1 MLNRGR
7 LIVALLFFA
16 LFSVTLTYNSPVP
29 KPSDLQRIISS
40 LEDKSLIL
48 ALNPHFQLL
57 LRSLEDYYFKICEE
71 LDKGDLVSAEYY
83 YSRFTAAWRA
93 ALLEEKLFA
102 SKFALFLIICMLI
115 FNLALL
121 FFSMTYA
128 RNLKPRIMEHTV
140 LNLVFTGVI
149 AWIYPEGALKA
160 IIGFTLITVVF
171 CTLYWLFRRE
181 FERARTAVFLK
192 YLVEFFKKTR
202 FRNSVLTVANS
213 LIILSVILLS
223 SLYPSLALTG
233 EVSSLKVSEGS
244 SIAIITHGA
253 WFSLENYAYNEL
265 EEEWLSGRFR
275 NTGRLAPLY
284 TLLRSEVKYQLFV
297 APGWSF
303 FRKSGN
309 RFLFGAFGEEV
320 FIVPG
325 KTEGLVGALISKD
338 VVEQYGVR
346 IGEVLVIRDKWGAW
360 RCELRILGLLD
371 EAYEKLMNRAFGY
384 KPFVLI
390 VGAVPL
396 PKVQVGYVLNV
407 YSGKESM
414 TLSQLKAICEEGY
427 DAHLLVG
434 CSLYSF
440 SWRLSLEFRGVESF
454 LLLVFAALLTSVSTL
469 SGFYLKKRDYE
480 LLLVLGLSPRDL
492 LVLILLEVVII
503 YIFSISISLILLLVI
518 MLGVP
523 AGFIEGPRLGLNL
536 DSVMLFVLSP
546 LAFMVSPVLVLSK
559 EFLKAVVASKVRR
572 VTFRDVKLDRWNELP
587 IYFPRRAF
595 NRVVDFIVKSL
606 SRYDPYSRIR
616 FSVERF
622 SRSEDRAFILL
633 HFIDLTIEASI
644 LVNLRVLCRDEKCII
659 LFKPVS
665 PIGRWG
671 IAERSTLTV
680 FLRAFRK
687 SLLQLQWQLK
697 RESRAS

>member
-160 IIGFTLITVVF
+160 IT
-171 CTLYWLFRRE
+171 
-181 FERARTAVFLK
+181 
-192 YLVEFFKKTR
+192 
-202 FRNSVLTVANS
+202 
-213 LIILSVILLS
+213 
-223 SLYPSLALTG
+223 
-233 EVSSLKVSEGS
+233 
-244 SIAIITHGA
+244 
-253 WFSLENYAYNEL
+253 
-265 EEEWLSGRFR
+265 
-275 NTGRLAPLY
+275 
-284 TLLRSEVKYQLFV
+284 
-297 APGWSF
+297 
-303 FRKSGN
+303 
-309 RFLFGAFGEEV
+309 
-320 FIVPG
+320 
-325 KTEGLVGALISKD
+325 
-338 VVEQYGVR
+338 
-346 IGEVLVIRDKWGAW
+346 
-360 RCELRILGLLD
+360 
-371 EAYEKLMNRAFGY
+371 
-384 KPFVLI
+384 
-390 VGAVPL
+390 
-396 PKVQVGYVLNV
+396 
-407 YSGKESM
+407 
-414 TLSQLKAICEEGY
+414 
-427 DAHLLVG
+427 
-434 CSLYSF
+434 
-440 SWRLSLEFRGVESF
+440 
-454 LLLVFAALLTSVSTL
+454 
-469 SGFYLKKRDYE
+469 
-480 LLLVLGLSPRDL
+480 
-492 LVLILLEVVII
+492 
-503 YIFSISISLILLLVI
+503 
-518 MLGVP
+518 
-523 AGFIEGPRLGLNL
+523 GFIEGPRLGLNL